1 MKDSYVILDENLY
14 DNGGY
19 EVIIN
24 THIGTFTGYT
34 EPDEVDAKY
43 PSVIHASEIA
53 LAKALR
59 KFSEAAVNLL
69 KRDIKMLEGMIKQA
83 CDCALSDYGDCESDL
98 DNASFR
104 IMNGTLKQKK
114 KELKIW
120 EDRIKGVTLNIVN
133 RVTARD
139 RIVANYVKQDK
150 AE

>member
-1 MKDSYVILDENLY
+1 MKDNYVIIDEILY

-59 KFSEAAVNLL
+59 KFSEAAVNIL
-69 KRDIKMLEGMIKQA
+69 KREIKMLEGMIKQS
-83 CDCALSDYGDCESDL
+83 CDFAHGKRDEI
-98 DNASFR
+98 DNNSFR

-114 KELKIW
+114 EELRVW
-120 EDRIKGVTLNIVN
+120 EGRIKGVTLNIVN
-133 RVTARD
+133 RVAARD